1 MAGLD
6 VLNPVTYAP
15 NLLVPFRK
23 ALVFGSLANR
33 DYEGEIRN
41 MGDSVKIREI
51 GAVTVN
57 DYSKFTNTGST
68 STAIT
73 WQALSAA
80 EKMLVI
86 DKAKYFAFAIDD
98 VDMVQNFPKAM
109 AEGLSDAGYRIAN
122 QIDADIAEKIA
133 DGSGN
138 IVTAATVSAGSALTL
153 VSQFARKLD
162 EANVPQDGR
171 FMVIPPFFHQDL
183 IEVMS
188 GAIGATGVPK
198 VFDNGVLVNGFVGQ
212 LYGINILMSNN
223 CHTSSGTAIITAFH
237 RSAVTFAGQLS
248 QIKRVERE
256 DYFDQ
261 GVKGLYLYG
270 IKVVRPSGIVS
281 CDVTEG

>member
-6 VLNPVTYAP
+6 NLIPTVWAP
-15 NLLVPFRK
+15 EFLKPLYK
-23 ALVFGSLANR
+23 AHVFAGITSKQYEGLIR
-33 DYEGEIRN
+33 DY
-41 MGDSVKIREI
+41 GDTVKINEI
-51 GAVTVN
+51 GSITIN
-57 DYSKFTNTGST
+57 NYTKFSNTGST

-73 WQALSAA
+73 WQALSSAQ
-80 EKMLVI
+80 KLLTI
-86 DKAKYFAFAIDD
+86 DNAKYFSFA
-98 VDMVQNFPKAM
+98 VDRVDLTQTLPKPIAQGLEQAGYAM
-109 AEGLSDAGYRIAN
+109 ADT
-122 QIDADIAEKIA
+122 IDAAIAEKIA

-138 IVTAATVSAGSALTL
+138 IITAATVSAGSALGL
-153 VSQFARKLD
+153 VSTFARKLD
-162 EANVPQDGR
+162 EANVPQSGR

-183 IEVMS
+183 IEVIS

-198 VFDNGVLVNGFVGQ
+198 TFDNGVLANGFVGQ

-237 RSAVTFAGQLS
+237 QDAVAYVGQLS
-248 QIKRVERE
+248 ELKYVERE

-270 IKVVRPSGIVS
+270 IKVVRPSAIVS